1 MSRSPDSQNTA
12 SSQATVQDS
21 GRVRAIAGEIRDTGL
36 FALDLEFVSESRYIP
51 ELCLVQV
58 GWGDPAE
65 PSVAAVDP
73 LSADPEPIFELVE
86 DSRVDTVLHSAQADL
101 ALLGTRHDV
110 AGRAILDTQI
120 AAAFLGLG
128 DQLGYGNLVEEL
140 TGTVIDKGS
149 QFTNWCRRPLTD
161 KQLRYA
167 LDDVRYLLGA
177 WVEMRRELEERGRL
191 EWVEEES
198 RDLAREW
205 AERTPPEDLY
215 LKVRGWQRLD
225 DRSRGALRE
234 LAAWR
239 ERQAVEENT
248 PPKWL
253 LKDGP
258 LLEVARRRPE
268 SLDELR
274 RVKGVGKDT
283 VRRHGRAILEAAVRR
298 DLPVPDRGGRRGRLP
313 AEAKNWGS
321 KVLAVVRERCQEAD
335 VATRF
340 VASRRDADAMVQWFV
355 DTGGAGREPDLPL
368 LRGWRRELAGEAALD
383 WLREK
388 TSDTP
393 GDTRGDTRGGTR
405 GAAAGRR

>member
-1 MSRSPDSQNTA
+1 MSRSPDT
-12 SSQATVQDS
+12 SSSPSTVVDS
-21 GRVRAIAGEIRDTGL
+21 SRVRAIAGEIRDAGL

-58 GWGDPAE
+58 GWGDPQD
-65 PSVAAVDP
+65 PSVAAIDP
-73 LSADPEPIFELVE
+73 LAADPESIFELVE
-86 DSRVDTVLHSAQADL
+86 DGRVDTVLHSAQADL

-110 AGRAILDTQI
+110 VGRAILDTQI

-128 DQLGYGNLVEEL
+128 SQVGYGNLVEEL
-140 TGTVIDKGS
+140 TGIVIDKGS
-149 QFTNWCRRPLTD
+149 QFTDWCRRPLSD

-177 WVEMRRELEERGRL
+177 WENMRRELVERGRL

-198 RDLAREW
+198 RSLAEEW

-253 LKDGP
+253 LKDPP
-258 LLEVARRRPE
+258 LVEVARRRPDD
-268 SLDELR
+268 LAELGR
-274 RVKGVGKDT
+274 IKGVSKDT
-283 VRRHGRAILEAAVRR
+283 VQRHGRAILEAAARR
-298 DLPVPDRGGRRGRLP
+298 DLPVPESDHRGGRPP
-313 AEAKNWGS
+313 ARAKGWGS
-321 KVLAVVRERCQEAD
+321 KVLGVIRDRCQEAD
-335 VATRF
+335 IAPRF
-340 VASRRDADAMVQWFV
+340 VASRRDADALVSWFV
-355 DTGGAGREPDLPL
+355 ETEGAGREPDLPL
-368 LRGWRRELAGEAALD
+368 LRGWRRQLAGEAALE
-383 WLREK
+383 WLEEK
-388 TSDTP
+388 TA
-393 GDTRGDTRGGTR
+393 